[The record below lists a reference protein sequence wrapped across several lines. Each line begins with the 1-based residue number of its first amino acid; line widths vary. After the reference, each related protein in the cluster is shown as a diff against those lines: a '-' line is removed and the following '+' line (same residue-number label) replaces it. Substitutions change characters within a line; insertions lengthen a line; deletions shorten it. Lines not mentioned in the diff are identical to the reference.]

1 MTTEP
6 NESSGLDSFVSDEIK
21 ARISVM
27 RGVTVTSAAD
37 ALDVRRVY
45 LSARVNGHTPFAP
58 TLLDRT
64 ARLLGTTASEV
75 VAAAERRRRLDAGEG
90 QETPGASTE
99 RVAS

>member
-1 MTTEP
+1 MNTEP

-21 ARISVM
+21 ARIAVT
-27 RGVTVTSAAD
+27 RGVTVTSAAE
-37 ALDVRRVY
+37 ALVVRRKY
-45 LSARVNGHTPFAP
+45 LSARVNGSVPFAS
-58 TLLDRT
+58 TLLDRI

-90 QETPGASTE
+90 QETPGAR